1 MSLDRR
7 TFMSAAL
14 GAIAAAPLRG
24 IVAATVSKPTE
35 SQSMPHCCPIVE
47 LRQYTLHRN
56 RRDDLIELFDR
67 TFIEPQEVQGM
78 RVIGQFRDLD
88 DPDRFVWLRGFDD
101 MERRREAL
109 AAFYGGPVWAAH
121 RDAAN
126 ATMLDSDNVLLLHP
140 SRTGDGFALPPRSD
154 GDAASVITATL
165 HYLEAAQVPAFVD
178 FFEQVLRPR
187 FEADGAKVLASF
199 VSETAENSFPRLP
212 VRSGEHVMVWFAR
225 FDDVRAQAAFAE
237 RRRRDSGWRDTAPES
252 LLPAFMRKPEVLRLA
267 PTRRSALR

>member
-1 MSLDRR
+1 MNPHRR
-7 TFMSAAL
+7 TLMSAAL
-14 GAIAAAPLRG
+14 AAIAAAPLRG
-24 IVAATVSKPTE
+24 IADAAVFKARESK
-35 SQSMPHCCPIVE
+35 SMPRCCPIVE

-67 TFIEPQEVQGM
+67 AFIEPQEAQGM
-78 RVIGQFRDLD
+78 RVIGQFCDLD

-101 MERRREAL
+101 MARRREAL
-109 AAFYGGPVWAAH
+109 TAFYDGPVWGAH

-126 ATMLDSDNVLLLHP
+126 ATMLDSDNVLLLRPPHAD
-140 SRTGDGFALPPRSD
+140 GGFALPARGD
-154 GDAASVITATL
+154 GDAASAITATL
-165 HYLEAAQVPAFVD
+165 HYLDAAQVAAFVD
-178 FFEQVLRPR
+178 FFERVLRPR

-199 VSETAENSFPRLP
+199 VTETAENSFPRLP

-225 FDDVRAQAAFAE
+225 FDDARAQAAFAE
-237 RRRRDSGWRDTAPES
+237 RRRHDSGWRDAAPES

>member
-1 MSLDRR
+1 MNADRR
-7 TFMSAAL
+7 TLMSAAL
-14 GAIAAAPLRG
+14 AAIAAAPFRG
-24 IVAATVSKPTE
+24 IAAAVSEPKE
-35 SQSMPHCCPIVE
+35 SKSMPRCCPIVE

-67 TFIEPQEVQGM
+67 AFVEPQEAQGM

-101 MERRREAL
+101 MARRREAL

-126 ATMLDSDNVLLLHP
+126 ATMLDSDNVLLLRP
-140 SRTGDGFALPPRSD
+140 SHEDGGFALPARGD

-165 HYLEAAQVPAFVD
+165 HYLAAAQMPAFVD
-178 FFEQVLRPR
+178 FFERVLRPR
-187 FEADGAKVLASF
+187 FEADGASVLASF
-199 VSETAENSFPRLP
+199 VTETAENSFPRLP

-225 FDDVRAQAAFAE
+225 FDDARAQAAFAE
-237 RRRRDSGWRDTAPES
+237 RRRHDSGWRDAAPES